1 MTFYNYPLKFN
12 FKLVALSPQIR
23 ITDAA
28 GQQVAYVHQK
38 VFNIREDIRIYSDES
53 RSLEVFRIHTDKI
66 LDFNAKYFF
75 TVSGTGQNL
84 GYVQPAGL
92 RSIWRATYRVFAP
105 DGSIS
110 HFIKEDNPWVKVLD
124 SVVQVIPF
132 VELFTGYFLNPTY
145 TGYRGSNVDEAGQPV
160 FQLKK
165 KPAFFEGNFEL
176 ENIGLQSQEEEM
188 RLLLGVLLMIQFM
201 RRRG

>member
-1 MTFYNYPLKFN
+1 MAFYNYPLTLK

-23 ITDAA
+23 IFDAA
-28 GQQVAYVHQK
+28 GQHVAYVHQK

-53 RSLEVFRIHTDKI
+53 RSLEVFRIHTDKVF
-66 LDFNAKYFF
+66 DFNAKYYF
-75 TVSGTGQNL
+75 TLSATGQDL

-92 RSIWRATYRVFAP
+92 RSIWSATYRIYAP
-105 DGSIS
+105 DGSTS

-124 SVVQVIPF
+124 ALVSAIPY

-145 TGYRGSNVDEAGQPV
+145 TAYRGADIENPTQPA
-160 FQLKK
+160 LHLTK
-165 KPAFFEGNFEL
+165 KPAFFESTFTIEDMGV
-176 ENIGLQSQEEEM
+176 QSQEEEM
-188 RLLLGVLLMIQFM
+188 RMLLGVLLMVQFM